1 MAKIRVLVVDDSAY
15 VVSSVTR
22 RLHKEPD
29 IEVIDTASNGAQAIE
44 KIKELRPDVVTLD
57 IVMPE
62 MDGLTALRYIM
73 TECPTPVVMLSALT
87 SDNAEPTIR
96 ALELG
101 AVDFYL
107 KPSSLK
113 PYGENDE
120 NNTLINKIK
129 TAAKEDVS
137 QKGTPLPRS
146 TFKKKAYGQPHTDFK
161 KLVIIGTSTGGPRAL
176 MQLVP
181 SLPGNLSAGIL
192 IVQHMPPMF
201 TKSLAERLNL
211 ASEIHVTEAGEGDEV
226 QRGVALLAPGD
237 FHMVVN
243 EKGHIHLTQDP
254 PVLGVRPAADVT
266 MRSVA
271 NVYKNSTLG
280 VVLTGMGMD
289 GTEGSAFIK
298 AAGGTV
304 LAQDEATSAVFG
316 MPASVINAG
325 RADKV
330 VPLNKMAME
339 IIRSCN

>member
-1 MAKIRVLVVDDSAY
+1 MGKIRVLVVDDSAF
-15 VVSSVTR
+15 VVKSLTK
-22 RLHKEPD
+22 RLQAEPD
-29 IEVIDTASNGAQAIE
+29 IEVIDTATNGVQAIE
-44 KIKELRPDVVTLD
+44 KIKALRPDVVTLD

-62 MDGLTALRYIM
+62 MDGLTALKYIM
-73 TECPTPVVMLSALT
+73 QECPTPVVMLSALT

-96 ALELG
+96 ALEYG
-101 AVDFYL
+101 AVDFFL

-120 NNTLINKIK
+120 DNTLVTKIK
-129 TAAKEDVS
+129 AAAKQDVT
-137 QKGTPLPRS
+137 GRS
-146 TFKKKAYGQPHTDFK
+146 TPMPRGSLKKQPSAADHEEFN

-181 SLPGNLSAGIL
+181 SLPGNISAGIL

-211 ASEIHVTEAGEGDEV
+211 ASEVRVAEAGEGDEV
-226 QRGVALLAPGD
+226 QRGVALMAPGD
-237 FHMVVN
+237 FHMTVN
-243 EKGHIHLTQDP
+243 EKGQIHLTQGP
-254 PVLGVRPAADVT
+254 PVQGVRPAADVT
-266 MRSVA
+266 MKSVA
-271 NVYKNSTLG
+271 GVYKDSTLG
-280 VVLTGMGMD
+280 VVLTGMGID
-289 GTEGSAFIK
+289 GTEGSLYIK
-298 AAGGTV
+298 AAGGKV
-304 LAQDEATSAVFG
+304 LAQDEASSAVFG